1 MTRSLDMAISLAE
14 MAKNA
19 EGANANPLVPAKTGG
34 ERLVALDWMRGIV
47 MLLMA
52 VDHASG
58 EFNAGRLITDSALF
72 YQPGTP
78 LPALQFITRWSTHL
92 CAPTFVFLA
101 GVSLALS
108 LGRRRERGERSAW
121 FDQHLLVRGVIIVVL
136 EVVPSY
142 FWMPPGKY
150 LAQVLYAIG
159 TAYLFMIP
167 LRRLPVPALLALAI
181 TVLVFGEALIGL
193 AGWNPPNKAPL
204 LAILLLTAGS
214 RGHLIVAYPT
224 LPWLA
229 ILILGWCFGH
239 SLHHQTDAEKLRPRR
254 LLFSGIVLLAI
265 FAVVRGANA
274 YGNMNLPRESG
285 SVVQWLHVSKYPPSL
300 TFVAL
305 ELGIMAIMLGLLARP
320 ARNSALPH
328 NDPLV
333 VFGQT
338 PLFFYIL
345 HIPLLALLAHALH
358 VEHRLGLGAAYGFAA
373 LAALILLPLCALYRR
388 YKAAHRTGLTRYF

>member
-1 MTRSLDMAISLAE
+1 MTH
-14 MAKNA
+14 NA
-19 EGANANPLVPAKTGG
+19 ESAQDDSQAPVKIGGA
-34 ERLVALDWMRGIV
+34 RLVALDWLRGIV

-52 VDHASG
+52 VDHSSG
-58 EFNAGRLITDSALF
+58 EFNAGRLVTDSALF
-72 YQPGTP
+72 YKAGTP
-78 LPALQFITRWSTHL
+78 LPVLQFITRWLTHL

-108 LGRRRERGERSAW
+108 LGRRSQQGESSGTIDR
-121 FDQHLLVRGVIIVVL
+121 HLLVRGLIIVAL

-167 LRRLPVPALLALAI
+167 LRRLPVPALVALAVTVLAL
-181 TVLVFGEALIGL
+181 GEALMGF
-193 AGWNPPNKAPL
+193 AGWNPPNKVPL
-204 LAILLLTAGS
+204 LAILLLSAGS
-214 RGHLIVAYPT
+214 RGALIVAYPT

-229 ILILGWCFGH
+229 ILLLGWCFGH
-239 SLHHQTDAEKLRPRR
+239 ALAHRTDAQKLRPGR
-254 LLFSGIVLLAI
+254 LLLSGFILLAI
-265 FAVVRGANA
+265 FAVFRGANG

-285 SVVQWLHVSKYPPSL
+285 SVVQWLHVSKYPPSI

-305 ELGIMAIMLGLLARP
+305 ELGLMALVLGLLALL
-320 ARNSALPH
+320 ARTARDSTPPH

-338 PLFFYIL
+338 PLFFYLL
-345 HIPLLALLAHALH
+345 HIPLLALLAAALRL
-358 VEHRLGLGAAYGFAA
+358 EHRLGLGAAYGFAA
-373 LAALILLPLCALYRR
+373 LAALILLPLCSWYRR
-388 YKAAHRTGLTRYF
+388 YKAAHRTGFTRYF